1 MIELKILRTQE
12 GDEALDR
19 YGKGNEYGIKYL
31 VLGADSKMAALQGVH
46 EGAPRI
52 LGETNSG
59 DPEILVY
66 DGVRFDGYQDEGIE
80 ITAKYALEDNPDY
93 DDSAD
98 NGEPEPSYSFDT
110 SGGSEHIT
118 RAIAQVHFPTTAKD
132 ANKFIG
138 WNGKSGD
145 DCEIAGADIVV
156 ANMRESY
163 TRIIKKSKID
173 NAFKRSLARVT
184 GKVNK
189 TAFKGWAAGE
199 VLFLGASYS
208 ATEDDRKI
216 AVTYNFAIRENEP
229 AQKIGDIAIPAK
241 KGWWVIWQMAK
252 TETLAGKK
260 PSLNIEGIYFAQAYK
275 EVDFGILGIKGK

>member
-19 YGKGNEYGIKYL
+19 HGKGNEYGIKYL
-31 VLGADSKMAALQGVH
+31 VLGAGSKMAALQGVH

-52 LGETNSG
+52 LGETNSD

-80 ITAKYALEDNPDY
+80 ITAKYVIEDNPDY

-98 NGEPEPSYSFDT
+98 NDEPEPSYSFDT

-118 RAIAQVHFPTTAKD
+118 RAIAQNHYPSTAKD

-145 DCEIAGADIVV
+145 DCEISGMDIVV
-156 ANMRESY
+156 TNMRESY

-208 ATEDDRKI
+208 ATEDDRKVS
-216 AVTYNFAIRENEP
+216 VTYNFAIRENEP
-229 AQKIGDIAIPAK
+229 AQTIGGIEIPAK
-241 KGWWVIWQMAK
+241 KGWWAVWQMAK
-252 TETLAGKK
+252 TEMLAGKK
-260 PSLNIEGIYFAQAYK
+260 PSLNIEGIYFAQVYK